1 MTTLVTA
8 PSLAHRREGKRL
20 SPNSAAALA
29 GPSGCGPG
37 KHVARE
43 MPSCHPDLWRG
54 RCIFEAT
61 ARELGGFPLGVIT
74 T

>member
-8 PSLAHRREGKRL
+8 PSPTHCREGKRL
-20 SPNSAAALA
+20 SPHSAAALA
-29 GPSGCGPG
+29 GPSGHGPD

-43 MPSCHPDLWRG
+43 MPSCHLDLSRG
-54 RCIFEAT
+54 RRIFEAT
-61 ARELGGFPLGVIT
+61 ARVLGGFPLGVMT